1 MRHYEHWHG
10 SNHSQTPSFIYVME
24 EELRGLQPG
33 VYTPEIKGF
42 SYKLRLEPK
51 PGGKTILRYNDTEV
65 IIDRED
71 KIRLTTD
78 GQIGVV
84 KGPNYYKD
92 ALRKAIARSKLPQRL
107 LVYSDQEIC
116 ADYGENLRVLNLGN
130 KWKELRVAR
139 SKEGKMVVLYEDHYD
154 RTTAKYLQFVV
165 REQYKHD
172 EIVYA
177 AIAGIVSKFPQTPS
191 GAFSK
196 ALREQWE
203 PWVQSAAQQYYS
215 AQTPVAQPV

>member
-71 KIRLTTD
+71 KVRLTAD
-78 GQIGVV
+78 GQMVLI
-84 KGPNYYKD
+84 KGPNYYQD
-92 ALRKAIARSKLPQRL
+92 VLRKVIARSKLPQKL
-107 LVYSDQEIC
+107 LIYSDQEVR
-116 ADYGENLRVLNLGN
+116 ADYGENLRLLNAN
-130 KWKELRVAR
+130 TWKERQVAR
-139 SKEGKMVVLYEDHYD
+139 SKEGKMVVLFEHSHD
-154 RTTAKYLQFVV
+154 RTTTRYLQFVV
-165 REQYKHD
+165 REQFKHD
-172 EIVYA
+172 ETVLT
-177 AIAGIVSKFPQTPS
+177 AIAGIASKFPQTPS

-203 PWVQSAAQQYYS
+203 PWVQTAAEQYYS
-215 AQTPVAQPV
+215 VQKTVARLI

>member
-1 MRHYEHWHG
+1 MRYYEPWHS

-71 KIRLTTD
+71 KVRLTAD
-78 GQIGVV
+78 GQMVLI
-84 KGPNYYKD
+84 KGPNYYQD
-92 ALRKAIARSKLPQRL
+92 VLRKVIARSKLPQKL
-107 LVYSDQEIC
+107 LIYSDQEVR
-116 ADYGENLRVLNLGN
+116 ADYGENLRLLNAN
-130 KWKELRVAR
+130 TWKERPVAR
-139 SKEGKMVVLYEDHYD
+139 SKEGKMVVLYEHSHD
-154 RTTAKYLQFVV
+154 RTTTRYLQFVV
-165 REQYKHD
+165 REQFKHD
-172 EIVYA
+172 ETVLT
-177 AIAGIVSKFPQTPS
+177 AIAGIASKFPQTPS

-203 PWVQSAAQQYYS
+203 PWVQTAAEQYYS
-215 AQTPVAQPV
+215 AQTTVAQLI